1 MSPDLEGLRQTV
13 PLVAA
18 IAPGSLQVKLGEA
31 VIGGPAPVVIA
42 GPCAVESLEQ
52 VLKTARRVKAAGA
65 QGLRGGAFK
74 SRSSPYSFQGLG
86 RPALEMLA
94 AAKVETGLFLTIE
107 VTDQTQVEL
116 VAEYADLIQI
126 GARNMQNFALLRAV
140 GRTGR
145 PVLLKRGLSATI
157 QEWLQAAEY
166 ILAEGNRQVILC
178 ERGIRTFETLTRNT
192 FDVSAIPLLREITG
206 LPVIADPSHAAGRRE
221 LVAPLAKAALAAG
234 AQGLLIEVHPQPE
247 AALSDGPQSITPEEF
262 AALMGEIGAS
272 RAEDRRRSF
281 FPRKRDR
288 TASFDFHRVLA
299 AEREGYR
306 YLPVYHRFV
315 HDELTPVGVYRRLAG
330 DGPCFLLE
338 SVESDAR
345 GVSRYSFYG
354 DRPLLCLSAYGDRLG
369 WEGNYAGEKPSQGDV
384 LAALRNVLA
393 GFAVAPAPELPRF
406 FGGAVGY
413 LGYGYVHQLEPIPF
427 SSRPDPIGTPDAFW
441 MIPERVVILDHVTR
455 TVTVV
460 VLAPADLVGFER
472 AQALIAETMAALG
485 KTLPPEPEGE
495 AAGVGAVESNFTQ
508 AEFVRAVLAAKEAI
522 AAGEIF
528 QVVLSRR
535 LSLPYRGKALAL
547 YRALRTENP
556 SPYLFLLDCGGFQV
570 IGSSPETMVRL
581 EGKTAELKPLA
592 GTRPRGQDEETDR
605 RLEAELRADEKEL
618 AEHVM
623 LVDLGRNDLG
633 RVCRYGTVR
642 VPELITVERFSRVM
656 HIVSRVTGEL
666 APGQDAFS
674 LLAATFPAGTLTGA
688 PKVRAMQ
695 IIAELEPH
703 ERGIYGGAVGYF
715 GFNGNMD
722 TCIAIRTIVLKDG
735 MAYVQAGA
743 GIVAD
748 SDPAREF
755 AETTHTAAAVLAAV
769 RRAGEGDL

>member
-1 MSPDLEGLRQTV
+1 MSPELARLQEAV

-18 IAPGSLQVKLGEA
+18 VPPGSLEIKLGE
-31 VIGGPAPVVIA
+31 VLIGGPSPVIIA
-42 GPCAVESLEQ
+42 GPCAVEGLEQ
-52 VLKTARRVKAAGA
+52 LLRTARSVKAAGA
-65 QGLRGGAFK
+65 HGLRGGAFK
-74 SRSSPYSFQGLG
+74 PRSSPYSFQGLG

-94 AAKVETGLFLTIE
+94 AAKIETGLFLTIE

-140 GRTGR
+140 GRTGK

-157 QEWLQAAEY
+157 REWLQAAEY
-166 ILAEGNRQVILC
+166 ILAEGNRQVVLC

-247 AALSDGPQSITPEEF
+247 VALSDGPQSITPAEF
-262 AALMGEIGAS
+262 AALMAEINNLRGENPH
-272 RAEDRRRSF
+272 RFFF
-281 FPRKRDR
+281 FPADQTR
-288 TASFDFHRVLA
+288 ADFQKVLA
-299 AEREGYR
+299 AADEGYR

-315 HDELTPVGVYRRLAG
+315 HDELTPIGVYRRLAG
-330 DGPCFLLE
+330 EGPCFLLE
-338 SVESDAR
+338 SVESDAH
-345 GVSRYSFYG
+345 GVGRYSFYG
-354 DRPLLCLSAYGDRLG
+354 DRPLLCLAAHGDRLSWQG
-369 WEGNYAGEKPSQGDV
+369 RLQRPKPAQGDV
-384 LAALRNVLA
+384 LAALREALA
-393 GFAVAPAPELPRF
+393 EFAVAPATELPRF
-406 FGGAVGY
+406 SGGAVGY
-413 LGYGYVHQLEPIPF
+413 LGYGYVHQREPIPYTK
-427 SSRPDPIGTPDAFW
+427 PDPIGTPDAFW
-441 MIPERVVILDHVTR
+441 MVPERLVILDHVTR
-455 TVTVV
+455 MLTVIALV
-460 VLAPADLVGFER
+460 PADLTGFAR
-472 AQALIAETMAALG
+472 AQALIGETLAALA
-485 KTLPPEPEGE
+485 KNPPPEDSE
-495 AAGVGAVESNFTQ
+495 ATGVGPVESNFTQ
-508 AEFVRAVLAAKEAI
+508 EEFIRAVRVAKEAI

-535 LSLPYRGKALAL
+535 LSLPYRGPALAL
-547 YRALRTENP
+547 YRALRAENP
-556 SPYLFLLDCGGFQV
+556 SPYLFLLDAGAFQV

-581 EGKTAELKPLA
+581 EDGLAEVKPLA
-592 GTRPRGQDEETDR
+592 GTRPRGADPETDR

-642 VPELITVERFSRVM
+642 IPELITVERFSRVM
-656 HIVSRVTGEL
+656 HLVSRVTGEL
-666 APGQDAFS
+666 APGRDAFD

-735 MAYVQAGA
+735 LAHVQAGA

-755 AETTHTAAAVLAAV
+755 AETTHKASAVLAAI
-769 RRAGEGDL
+769 RRAGEGRL

>member
-1 MSPDLEGLRQTV
+1 MSPDLERLRQAV

-18 IAPGSLQVKLGEA
+18 IAPGSLRIKLGEA

-74 SRSSPYSFQGLG
+74 PRSSPYSFQGLG

-107 VTDQTQVEL
+107 VTDQTQLEL
-116 VAEYADLIQI
+116 VAEYADLLQI

-140 GRTGR
+140 GRLGR

-166 ILAEGNRQVILC
+166 VLNEGNGQVILC

-192 FDVSAIPLLREITG
+192 FDVSAIPLLRELTG

-221 LVAPLAKAALAAG
+221 LIAPLVRAALAAG
-234 AQGLLIEVHPQPE
+234 AHGLLIEVHPDPE
-247 AALSDGPQSITPEEF
+247 AALCDGGQSLSIEEF
-262 AALMGEIGAS
+262 TSLMGEIALRTEGCRPVRAVTKPPRMEPDLEKALSTGA
-272 RAEDRRRSF
+272 
-281 FPRKRDR
+281 
-288 TASFDFHRVLA
+288 
-299 AEREGYR
+299 EGYR
-306 YLPVYHRFV
+306 YLPVFHRFV
-315 HDELTPVGVYRRLAG
+315 DDELTPVGVYRRLARG
-330 DGPCFLLE
+330 GPSFLLE
-338 SVESDAR
+338 SVESNGR
-345 GVSRYSFYG
+345 GVGRYSFFG
-354 DRPLLCLSAYGDRLG
+354 DRPLLVLSARGDRLT
-369 WEGNYAGEKPSQGDV
+369 WEGRIEGERPKKGDV
-384 LAALRNVLA
+384 LAALRAALA
-393 GFAVAPAPELPRF
+393 GLGVAPAPELPKF
-406 FGGAVGY
+406 YGGAVGY
-413 LGYGYVHQLEPIPF
+413 LGYGYVHHLEPIPR
-427 SSRPDPIGTPDAFW
+427 SAPDPISTPDAFW
-441 MIPERVVILDHVTR
+441 MIPERLVILDHVTR

-460 VLAPADLVGFER
+460 VLSPATIAGYER
-472 AQALIAETMAALG
+472 ARALIAETLAALG
-485 KTLPPEPEGE
+485 EAPPPDAE
-495 AAGVGAVESNFTQ
+495 AAPPMASAPRSNLTE
-508 AEFVRAVLAAKEAI
+508 AEFGRAVLAAKEAI

-535 LSLPYRGKALAL
+535 LSLPYGGSALAL
-547 YRALRTENP
+547 YRALRAENP
-556 SPYLFLLDCGGFQV
+556 SPYLFLLDCGPFQV

-581 EGKTAELKPLA
+581 EGRTAEVKPLA
-592 GTRPRGQDEETDR
+592 GTRPRGKDEETDR
-605 RLEAELRADEKEL
+605 LLEAELRADEKEL

-642 VPELITVERFSRVM
+642 VPDLITVERFSRVM

-666 APGQDAFS
+666 AAGQDAFG

-703 ERGIYGGAVGYF
+703 ERGIYGGAIGYF

-722 TCIAIRTIVLKDG
+722 TCIAIRTVVLKDG
-735 MAYVQAGA
+735 VAHVQAGA

-748 SDPAREF
+748 SDPGREF
-755 AETTHTAAAVLAAV
+755 AETGHKAAAVLAAI
-769 RRAGEGDL
+769 RRAEEGGR